1 MPVFDYMDVVG
12 RATQEAKAESRY
24 PVNDNHQYSFLV
36 LVSPLKD
43 ETNIKNHWIPVSTEM
58 TGVE

>member
-1 MPVFDYMDVVG
+1 MDVVG